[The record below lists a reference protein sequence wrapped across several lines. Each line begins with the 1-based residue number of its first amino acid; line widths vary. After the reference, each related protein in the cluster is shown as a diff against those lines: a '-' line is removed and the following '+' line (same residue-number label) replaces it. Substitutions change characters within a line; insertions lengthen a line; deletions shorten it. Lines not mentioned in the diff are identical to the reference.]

1 MQLSFKNEDCFIIF
15 DKMISFFYTIEVL
28 NSFYFKT
35 VDTVEIKGVLN
46 FSFPA
51 IPLFNNYMNNH
62 SK

>member
-1 MQLSFKNEDCFIIF
+1 LNGIVQLSFKNEDCFIIF

-51 IPLFNNYMNNH
+51 IP
-62 SK
+62 